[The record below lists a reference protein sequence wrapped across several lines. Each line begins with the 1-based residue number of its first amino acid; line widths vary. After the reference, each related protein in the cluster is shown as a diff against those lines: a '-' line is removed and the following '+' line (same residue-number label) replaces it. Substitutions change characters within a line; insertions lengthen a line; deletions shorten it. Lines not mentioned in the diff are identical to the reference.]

1 MSGSPSVH
9 PEAFEIDPKYDVAA
23 RFAAT
28 NAATKETLQSLV
40 QQVPQ
45 LLAAADPS
53 ANDEGSDEID
63 ADRVTQMQGKIRR
76 VIDEAPE
83 NHGSKVPKNNL
94 CPRDRYNS
102 EGRWIPD
109 GSAPDFDVIKSE
121 IEVEIAKAQ
130 LSSNARTLKVLQDL
144 RDRIDSLRMGHYSK
158 ATLQEKM
165 LCLTRK
171 CFSCGKDGFYTGD
184 LIDILLRVPGHND
197 KVLREIC
204 FECFSEGYPKDD
216 GQSVSRSE
224 FRALRASVRN
234 ENMGLVSNT
243 LAEAKE
249 EHSNLL
255 WTFYSTNRKRLKT
268 CLYLPFK
275 RKGESVQSTKPKM
288 L

>member
-1 MSGSPSVH
+1 MSGSPSAY
-9 PEAFEIDPKYDVAA
+9 PEALEIDPKYDVDARFAATNAAVAA

-40 QQVPQ
+40 QQVPH
-45 LLAAADPS
+45 LLAAADPI
-53 ANDEGSDEID
+53 ANDEGSDDID

-109 GSAPDFDVIKSE
+109 GSAPDFDVIESE

-144 RDRIDSLRMGHYSK
+144 RDHIDSLRKGHSSK

-171 CFSCGKDGFYTGD
+171 CFLCGKDGFYTGD

-197 KVLREIC
+197 KVWREIC
-204 FECFSEGYPKDD
+204 FRCFPKTIQKTMANRSVVENSELFAHPSG
-216 GQSVSRSE
+216 
-224 FRALRASVRN
+224 LRTWVWCPTHLLKQKKNTASSSGRF
-234 ENMGLVSNT
+234 T
-243 LAEAKE
+243 L
-249 EHSNLL
+249 
-255 WTFYSTNRKRLKT
+255 
-268 CLYLPFK
+268 PI
-275 RKGESVQSTKPKM
+275 ESV
-288 L
+288 